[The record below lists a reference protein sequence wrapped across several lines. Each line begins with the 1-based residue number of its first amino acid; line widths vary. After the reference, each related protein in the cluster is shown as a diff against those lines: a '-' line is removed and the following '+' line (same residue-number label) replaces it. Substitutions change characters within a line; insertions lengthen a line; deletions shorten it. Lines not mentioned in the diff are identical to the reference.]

1 MIIRAMIEADLPGVA
16 AIHAECF
23 PRHLDT
29 DTWIECNFRAFPRML
44 CFVADDGESLL
55 GYIQW
60 CQRAGFRKQ
69 AVLELEHLAVSAAF
83 RGCGI
88 GRSLIR
94 ASLVEVRRHLKAREA
109 ELKHIVV
116 TTRADN
122 AAQRLYRSEL
132 DAEVEFTIRDLY
144 SADEVYMLSRNYGE
158 KLRDE
163 G

>member
-1 MIIRAMIEADLPGVA
+1 MKIRAMAEADITEVA
-16 AIHAECF
+16 TIHAECF

-29 DTWIECNFRAFPRML
+29 KMWIECNLRAYPRML
-44 CFVADDGESLL
+44 CFVADAGGSLL

-69 AVLELEHLAVSAAF
+69 AVLELEHLAVSAEF
-83 RGCGI
+83 RGRGI
-88 GRSLIR
+88 GRTLIR
-94 ASLVEVRRHLKAREA
+94 ESLLEVHEHLKARDA

-116 TTRADN
+116 TTRSDN

-132 DAEVEFTIRDLY
+132 GAEVEFTIRDMY

-158 KLRDE
+158 RRRE
-163 G
+163 EE